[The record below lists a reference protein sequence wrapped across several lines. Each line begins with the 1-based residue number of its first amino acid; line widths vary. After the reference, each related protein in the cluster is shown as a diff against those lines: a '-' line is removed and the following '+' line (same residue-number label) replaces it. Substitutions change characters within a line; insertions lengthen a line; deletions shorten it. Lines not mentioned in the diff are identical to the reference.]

1 MSRRIVVVTGAN
13 RGIGLEITRQ
23 LAAGGDTVVLGARDP
38 VMGKVVAEELARE
51 GLDVVAEH
59 LDVTDVGSLTT
70 LAGTLD
76 DRFGRVDGLVN
87 NAAISYDTWQSAT
100 NADLEAVVDAMDTNV
115 FGAWRTTQA
124 LLPLL
129 RRSGHGRIANVSS
142 GAGALT
148 DMGGGLPAYKLS
160 KVSLNAL
167 TRMWA
172 AELADDHILVNA
184 VCPGWVATDMGGPG
198 GRPVTEGA
206 EGIVWAVNLPD
217 SGATGGF
224 FRDRRPIPW

>member
-1 MSRRIVVVTGAN
+1 MSRRIVVVTGAG

-23 LAAGGDTVVLGARDP
+23 FAAGGDTVVLGARDP
-38 VMGKVVAEELARE
+38 VKGKAVAEELASE
-51 GLDVVAEH
+51 GLDVVAEQ
-59 LDVTDVGSLTT
+59 LDVTDVGGLTT
-70 LAGTLD
+70 LARTLD

-87 NAAISYDTWQSAT
+87 NAAISYDNWQSAT

-129 RRSGHGRIANVSS
+129 RRSGHGRIVNVSS

-148 DMGGGLPAYKLS
+148 DMGGGLPAYRLS

-184 VCPGWVATDMGGPG
+184 VCPGWVATEMGGLG

-206 EGIVWAVNLPD
+206 AGIVWAANLPD

>member
-1 MSRRIVVVTGAN
+1 MSRRIVVVTGAG

-38 VMGKVVAEELARE
+38 VKGKAVAEELASE
-51 GLDVVAEH
+51 GLDVVAEQ
-59 LDVTDVGSLTT
+59 LDVTDVGGLTT
-70 LAGTLD
+70 LARALD

-87 NAAISYDTWQSAT
+87 NAAISYDNWQSAT

-129 RRSGHGRIANVSS
+129 RRSGHGRIVNVSS

-148 DMGGGLPAYKLS
+148 AMGGGLPAYKLS

-206 EGIVWAVNLPD
+206 AGIVWAVNLPD